1 MFIFE
6 DVCLFRAIQLDYTYV
21 LYNLRYIRFDNRRF
35 KFGDIQN
42 YACIILLKRTHN
54 FNEWFKTQY
63 IPFSIIT
70 NLQDLSFRATTCH
83 LILKGPQTKLLAL
96 FFLLFLP
103 FFVVFNTP
111 CLHSRSVES
120 QKMH

>member
-21 LYNLRYIRFDNRRF
+21 LYNLRYIRFDNRRY

-54 FNEWFKTQY
+54 FNELFKTQY

-83 LILKGPQTKLLAL
+83 LILKGPQAKLLAL
-96 FFLLFLP
+96 FFSFVPSLFLWYSTLP
-103 FFVVFNTP
+103 V
-111 CLHSRSVES
+111 CIHD
-120 QKMH
+120 Q